1 MVAAPLAFYLQ
12 NMLEREQ
19 LVLKGQFY
27 FEVDILRCRAVLLSF
42 QLFALYHL
50 MEVVSRV
57 KIFAPSD
64 MEDINHERE
73 QQAGGYK
80 QRNGREIGAVLATQ
94 VVMHQVARTPQQVTN
109 GAEHI
114 AAANTPEVHQIEGD
128 SLPREAVTAVL
139 QATLRTEIAAI
150 LLTAEGTHVLLIGLL
165 DGRLEVLLLPL
176 KTMPSFGDRVH
187 NLEGKFKIKNVS
199 TR

>member
-1 MVAAPLAFYLQ
+1 
-12 NMLEREQ
+12 
-19 LVLKGQFY
+19 
-27 FEVDILRCRAVLLSF
+27 
-42 QLFALYHL
+42 
-50 MEVVSRV
+50 ME
-57 KIFAPSD
+57 A
-64 MEDINHERE
+64 INHERE

-94 VVMHQVARTPQQVTN
+94 VVMHQVARTPQQVAN

-128 SLPREAVTAVL
+128 SLPSEAVTAVL
-139 QATLRTEIAAI
+139 QATLRTVIAAI
-150 LLTAEGTHVLLIGLL
+150 PLAAEGTHVLLIGLL
-165 DGRLEVLLLPL
+165 DGWLEMLLLPL
-176 KTMPSFGDRVH
+176 KTMPCFGDRVH

>member
-19 LVLKGQFY
+19 LVLKGLFY

-94 VVMHQVARTPQQVTN
+94 VVMH
-109 GAEHI
+109 
-114 AAANTPEVHQIEGD
+114 
-128 SLPREAVTAVL
+128 
-139 QATLRTEIAAI
+139 
-150 LLTAEGTHVLLIGLL
+150 
-165 DGRLEVLLLPL
+165 
-176 KTMPSFGDRVH
+176 
-187 NLEGKFKIKNVS
+187 
-199 TR
+199 

>member
-94 VVMHQVARTPQQVTN
+94 VVMHQVARTPQQVAN

-114 AAANTPEVHQIEGD
+114 AAANAPEVHQIEGD

-150 LLTAEGTHVLLIGLL
+150 LLAAEGTHVLLIGLL